1 MRKFTIFTIL
11 LTIIVVV
18 VFGEI
23 IVNEYL
29 PNLIGG
35 ESAVIGGGGQA
46 DNGDELKLTLPTS
59 LDVKKSIST
68 NVLGS
73 DLENYLGADVVSDDA
88 DADAVNGLTFKNPD
102 PESAIGDFLPVDDST
117 DVIDE
122 APIIVPTIPETA
134 PGLKDFE
141 DESFIST
148 ANNVYLRDEQIKSA
162 GFVGGYLEK
171 EPFDGRLFKTVLIDD
186 LTDVTIEKTVIRSE
200 TALLAKVY
208 IFKVGLNANVNEVYE
223 LLKLRASQG
232 LDIRINET
240 NEYGLASFYMN
251 DPTRSDTAF
260 LTVRISGLIYSFS
273 YPKPY
278 HSQIKNLIKL
288 IEWEME

>member
-1 MRKFTIFTIL
+1 
-11 LTIIVVV
+11 

-29 PNLIGG
+29 PNLMSDEGSDGNG
-35 ESAVIGGGGQA
+35 E
-46 DNGDELKLTLPTS
+46 NLKLTLPTS
-59 LDVKKSIST
+59 LDVKKSIAT
-68 NVLGS
+68 NVLG
-73 DLENYLGADVVSDDA
+73 NYLGADVENPPA
-88 DADAVNGLTFKNPD
+88 TPQAGTAAGLAVDGLTFKNPEAD
-102 PESAIGDFLPVDDST
+102 GDFLPVDNTADVT
-117 DVIDE
+117 DLIEVISDE
-122 APIIVPTIPETA
+122 PIAKPEITT
-134 PGLKDFE
+134 PGIKDFE
-141 DESFIST
+141 DETFAST
-148 ANNVYLRDEQIKSA
+148 SVVSGNVYLRDEQIKSA

-171 EPFDGRLFKTVLIDD
+171 ETFDGLLFKTVPIDN
-186 LTDVTIEKTVIRSE
+186 LLDVTIEKTVIRSE

-208 IFKVGLNANVNEVYE
+208 IFKVGLNANANEVYE

-232 LDIRINET
+232 LGIVINET
-240 NEYGLASFYMN
+240 NEYGVASFYMN
-251 DPTRSDTAF
+251 DPARPNTAF

>member
-29 PNLIGG
+29 PNLMSDESRAGDG
-35 ESAVIGGGGQA
+35 E
-46 DNGDELKLTLPTS
+46 ELKLTLPTS
-59 LDVKKSIST
+59 LDVKKSITT
-68 NVLGS
+68 NVLG
-73 DLENYLGADVVSDDA
+73 NYLGADVKNSDGGSDDKVG
-88 DADAVNGLTFKNPD
+88 AVDGLTFKNPED
-102 PESAIGDFLPVDDST
+102 PNVPPAGDFLPVDDT
-117 DVIDE
+117 IDVPDFIDVGGE
-122 APIIVPTIPETA
+122 PIVEPE
-134 PGLKDFE
+134 KDFE

-171 EPFDGRLFKTVLIDD
+171 EPFDGRLFKTILIDD
-186 LTDVTIEKTVIRSE
+186 LTDVAIEKTVIRSE

-208 IFKVGLNANVNEVYE
+208 VFKVGLNANVNEVYE

-232 LDIRINET
+232 LDIKINET
-240 NEYGLASFYMN
+240 NEYGLASFYIN